1 MDGKRL
7 KCERSVPYSIFFV
20 VFHKRKVCLFI
31 FILCFL
37 QPSSTQLFL
46 GTQTVLSESR
56 IATASESGRLVSG
69 QKQGPWQ
76 NEKKILH

>member
-1 MDGKRL
+1 M
-7 KCERSVPYSIFFV
+7 

-37 QPSSTQLFL
+37 QASSTQLFL
-46 GTQTVLSESR
+46 GTQTVLSKSR

-69 QKQGPWQ
+69 QKQGPRQ
-76 NEKKILH
+76 NEKKYFTKLVFLIQD